1 MRRARAGLLAIAA
14 AASCVSAGA
23 SAQTWDPATN
33 RKSSANYDAVVKDN
47 PAFRA
52 NREHAECDT
61 IESLDLRA
69 QCVASF
75 ERPAPIRP
83 ADGGGALPPEDPQH
97 PRTTVTN
104 GPVRSPGD
112 D

>member
-1 MRRARAGLLAIAA
+1 MGRALTAFLTIAVLAAGAA
-14 AASCVSAGA
+14 TSA
-23 SAQTWDPATN
+23 SAQTWDPAAN
-33 RKSSANYDAVVKDN
+33 RKSSTNYDAVVKDN

-52 NREHAECDT
+52 NREHAECDS

-75 ERPAPIRP
+75 ERPTPIR
-83 ADGGGALPPEDPQH
+83 AKDGEALPPEDPQH
-97 PRTTVTN
+97 PRTTITN

-112 D
+112 E